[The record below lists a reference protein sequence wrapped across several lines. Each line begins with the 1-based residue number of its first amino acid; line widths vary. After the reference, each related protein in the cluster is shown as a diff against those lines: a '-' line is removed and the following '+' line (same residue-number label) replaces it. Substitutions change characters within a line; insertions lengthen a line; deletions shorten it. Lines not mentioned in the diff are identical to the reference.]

1 VEEAYSKD
9 ALKPMA
15 LNSSSPK
22 TPSPGSDRA
31 VVPTDAPYTPPYV
44 KMPTTKAIGKTKAK
58 CTKCIWKSILQI
70 KKKDEDNP
78 LEKNRFLHI
87 EKIAKKC
94 TLCLIESNLALQKN
108 VKFIC
113 RVIPTMT
120 QTILTFAWERLHP
133 L

>member
-1 VEEAYSKD
+1 MTKYNTTPKWKRLIPKD

-58 CTKCIWKSILQI
+58 CTKCIWKSIPLQI

-94 TLCLIESNLALQKN
+94 TLCFLDYHLALPK
-108 VKFIC
+108 KCKIY
-113 RVIPTMT
+113 M
-120 QTILTFAWERLHP
+120 
-133 L
+133 